1 MHLCLIIRLVRCEIY
16 SNENLEAINGM
27 EGDLQ
32 RDDAGGVDEVA
43 YFPGASDLRIFEGN
57 KGLKLCSRGV
67 SVGT

>member
-43 YFPGASDLRIFEGN
+43 YFPGASDLRIF
-57 KGLKLCSRGV
+57 
-67 SVGT
+67 